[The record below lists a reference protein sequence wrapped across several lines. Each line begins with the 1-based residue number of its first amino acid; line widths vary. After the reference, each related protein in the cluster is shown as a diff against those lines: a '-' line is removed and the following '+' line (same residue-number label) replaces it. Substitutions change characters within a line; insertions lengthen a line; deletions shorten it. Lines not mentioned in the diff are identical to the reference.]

1 MYVLMKA
8 VNDYIVIEKI
18 KEQKTTQGGL
28 LLTDNTDTD
37 NRYKKAK
44 VVSVGNLAEL
54 IKVNSVVMYDMHAG
68 HDIDYDDTIYR
79 VIRLRDVVLVDE
91 DNS

>member
-1 MYVLMKA
+1 MKA

-18 KEQKTTQGGL
+18 KEEKKTSGGL
-28 LLTDNTDTD
+28 LLTDETDVD

-44 VVSVGNLAEL
+44 VVSVGNLAEV
-54 IKVNSVVMYDMHAG
+54 IKEKSIVMYDQHAG
-68 HDIDYDDTIYR
+68 HDVDYDGVMYR
-79 VIRLRDVVLVDE
+79 VIKLKDVVLVDE

>member
-1 MYVLMKA
+1 MKA

-18 KEQKTTQGGL
+18 KEEKKTSGGL
-28 LLTDNTDTD
+28 LLTDDTDTD
-37 NRYKKAK
+37 NRYKKAR

-54 IKVNSVVMYDMHAG
+54 IKVGSVVMYDMHAG
-68 HDIDYDDTIYR
+68 HDIDYYCIMYR
-79 VIRLRDVVLVDE
+79 VIKLRDIVLVDE

>member
-1 MYVLMKA
+1 MKA

-18 KEQKTTQGGL
+18 KEQKTTSGGL
-28 LLTDNTDTD
+28 LLTDATDTD

-44 VVSVGNLAEL
+44 VVSVGEMASV
-54 IKVNSVVMYDMHAG
+54 IKENTLVMYDAHAG
-68 HDIDYDDTIYR
+68 HDIAYEDFMYR

-91 DNS
+91 NNS

>member
-1 MYVLMKA
+1 MKA

-18 KEQKTTQGGL
+18 KEEKKTSGGL
-28 LLTDNTDTD
+28 LLTDDTDTD

-54 IKVNSVVMYDMHAG
+54 IKAGSVVMYDMHAG
-68 HDIDYDDTIYR
+68 HDIDYDGVMYR
-79 VIRLRDVVLVDE
+79 VIKLRDIVLVDE

>member
-1 MYVLMKA
+1 MKA

-18 KEQKTTQGGL
+18 KEQKTTSGGL
-28 LLTDNTDTD
+28 LLTDDTDTD

-54 IKVNSVVMYDMHAG
+54 IKVGSVVMYDMYAG
-68 HDIDYDDTIYR
+68 HDIDYDGIMYR
-79 VIRLRDVVLVDE
+79 VIKLRDIVLVDE

>member
-1 MYVLMKA
+1 MKA
-8 VNDYIVIEKI
+8 VNDYIVVERVKEEK
-18 KEQKTTQGGL
+18 KTSGGL
-28 LLTDNTDTD
+28 LLTDDTDTD

-44 VVSVGNLAEL
+44 VVSVGNLADI
-54 IKVNSVVMYDMHAG
+54 IKVNTVVMYDKHAG
-68 HDIDYDDTIYR
+68 HDIAYEDLMYR

>member
-1 MYVLMKA
+1 MKA

-18 KEQKTTQGGL
+18 KEQKTTSGGL
-28 LLTDNTDTD
+28 LLTDDTDTD

-44 VVSVGNLAEL
+44 VVSVGDLAEL
-54 IKVNSVVMYDMHAG
+54 IKVGSVVMYDMHAG
-68 HDIDYDDTIYR
+68 HYIDYDGVMYR
-79 VIRLRDVVLVDE
+79 VIKLRDIVLVDE